1 MTPYGI
7 DPARIQANRPAA
19 KVRRW
24 AARQLIDALIVG
36 IALVGL
42 LVLINYIEWIT
53 S

>member
-7 DPARIQANRPAA
+7 DPARIRANRPAA

-24 AARQLIDALIVG
+24 WHVKFSDLVIFA